1 MESLNRMGEAFI
13 IAFSIDVQQY
23 KYLSHSP
30 VKLYKT
36 LSFVI
41 EIRTSIA

>member
-1 MESLNRMGEAFI
+1 MNRMEGAFI